1 MATTVETDATTT
13 TLKNNGTA
21 YISVDTNENV
31 TLAHPLAVASGGTG
45 VASNAGKILQ
55 VVSTTKTS
63 TFSSATENAWTD
75 ITGMTV
81 SITPSSSSSKVMVIV
96 SLQSGGGG
104 NNYSRG
110 LLLVR
115 GSTAICQA
123 DSGTGHEASAAVGKT
138 QDQLMD
144 SASITFLDSPSTTSA
159 TAYKIQ
165 FFSPTPSSTG
175 FKMNTPH
182 TADTN
187 SFNGASTITVME
199 IGA

>member
-1 MATTVETDATTT
+1 MTTIIDGSASADFAT
-13 TLKNNGTA
+13 
-21 YISVDTNENV
+21 
-31 TLAHPLAVASGGTG
+31 PLPVAEGGTG
-45 VASNAGKILQ
+45 ATSLALGKVLQ

-81 SITPSSSSSKVMVIV
+81 SITPSSSSSKVMVIA

-165 FFSPTPSSTG
+165 FFSPTPSVTG
-175 FKMNTPH
+175 FKLNTPH
-182 TADTN
+182 AADAN